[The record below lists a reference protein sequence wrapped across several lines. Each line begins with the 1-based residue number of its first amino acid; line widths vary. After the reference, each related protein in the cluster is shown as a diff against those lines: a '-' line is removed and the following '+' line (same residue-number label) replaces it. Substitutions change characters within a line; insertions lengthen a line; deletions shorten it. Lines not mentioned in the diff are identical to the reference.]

1 MSSFSRGWCCSA
13 QRLSSSSSSSSSS
26 SAFAPNSSRKNRRVP
41 SARRRSVPFSI
52 SSSASCDADDN
63 DEGYS
68 YRDVEL
74 NVHLLSPDRY
84 RYDAN
89 YTTTH
94 QNRRVIIQEQEQTI
108 VPVYAKPPLAFLL
121 GMMCAMPIAL
131 WEAKRRVRLDARIYG
146 GLDSSSSTSSSLPPS
161 GGSYARESSSSSSS
175 SSETS
180 RGPQPPKA
188 TPSST
193 PSSSSSSGPGKRALK
208 ASTMAALARVNPE
221 MYLPTPKERS
231 YGHQSSAMNG
241 NPASGEGMSMER
253 KGARESKVTFSRIV
267 DGARSVIASA
277 ATSTMDM
284 AVSTMPTVVIEADE
298 NFGSGDEDSDI
309 VRLRDTNDSNSITT
323 TTTSSSSSST
333 SRTLIAV
340 RWSPPEH
347 DPSATILVGGNVQQL
362 GSWTPENCAPMK
374 SIGGNKWIAD
384 IGHIT
389 AATEI
394 EFKFVIESENFGRR
408 AETGEVRKF
417 NVPILRGGETR
428 YTHVARQAPRWSP

>member
-1 MSSFSRGWCCSA
+1 MSSFSA
-13 QRLSSSSSSSSSS
+13 QRLSSSCI
-26 SAFAPNSSRKNRRVP
+26 AFKNRRVS

-52 SSSASCDADDN
+52 SPSASRDDDDDAEGNDD
-63 DEGYS
+63 GYA

-89 YTTTH
+89 YAM
-94 QNRRVIIQEQEQTI
+94 NRRVIIQEQEHTI

-146 GLDSSSSTSSSLPPS
+146 GLDSSSSAAAAALPPS
-161 GGSYARESSSSSSS
+161 GGSYGRESSSSSSS

-188 TPSST
+188 T
-193 PSSSSSSGPGKRALK
+193 SSSSSSPSSGGPGKRALK

-241 NPASGEGMSMER
+241 NSASGEGMSMER

-284 AVSTMPTVVIEADE
+284 AVSTMPIVLIEEDE
-298 NFGSGDEDSDI
+298 NFGSGDEDLEI
-309 VRLRDTNDSNSITT
+309 MRLRDTNDSNSISI
-323 TTTSSSSSST
+323 SSSGT

-384 IGHIT
+384 IGHIA

-417 NVPILRGGETR
+417 NVPVLRGGETR

>member
-1 MSSFSRGWCCSA
+1 MSSFSRGCCCCSA
-13 QRLSSSSSSSSSS
+13 QRLSSS
-26 SAFAPNSSRKNRRVP
+26 AFKNQRRVP
-41 SARRRSVPFSI
+41 SARRRSVSFSI
-52 SSSASCDADDN
+52 SSSASCDDDDAEGN
-63 DEGYS
+63 DDGYA

-89 YTTTH
+89 YTM
-94 QNRRVIIQEQEQTI
+94 NRRVIIQEQEQTI

-121 GMMCAMPIAL
+121 GVMCAMPIAL

-146 GLDSSSSTSSSLPPS
+146 GLDSSSSSSSLPPR
-161 GGSYARESSSSSSS
+161 GGSYGRESSSSSSSSS

-188 TPSST
+188 TPSSSSS
-193 PSSSSSSGPGKRALK
+193 PSSGGPGKRALK

-241 NPASGEGMSMER
+241 NSASGEGMSMER

-277 ATSTMDM
+277 ATSTMDA
-284 AVSTMPTVVIEADE
+284 AVATMPTVVIEEDE
-298 NFGSGDEDSDI
+298 IFGSGDEDLDI
-309 VRLRDTNDSNSITT
+309 MRLRDTNDSNSI
-323 TTTSSSSSST
+323 SSSSSST

-384 IGHIT
+384 IGHIA

-417 NVPILRGGETR
+417 NVPVLRGGETR

>member
-1 MSSFSRGWCCSA
+1 
-13 QRLSSSSSSSSSS
+13 
-26 SAFAPNSSRKNRRVP
+26 
-41 SARRRSVPFSI
+41 
-52 SSSASCDADDN
+52 
-63 DEGYS
+63 
-68 YRDVEL
+68 
-74 NVHLLSPDRY
+74 
-84 RYDAN
+84 
-89 YTTTH
+89 
-94 QNRRVIIQEQEQTI
+94 
-108 VPVYAKPPLAFLL
+108 
-121 GMMCAMPIAL
+121 
-131 WEAKRRVRLDARIYG
+131 
-146 GLDSSSSTSSSLPPS
+146 
-161 GGSYARESSSSSSS
+161 
-175 SSETS
+175 
-180 RGPQPPKA
+180 
-188 TPSST
+188 
-193 PSSSSSSGPGKRALK
+193 
-208 ASTMAALARVNPE
+208 
-221 MYLPTPKERS
+221 
-231 YGHQSSAMNG
+231 
-241 NPASGEGMSMER
+241 MSMER

-298 NFGSGDEDSDI
+298 NFGSGDEDLDI
-309 VRLRDTNDSNSITT
+309 MRLRDTNDSNSITT
-323 TTTSSSSSST
+323 TTSTSSSSST

-384 IGHIT
+384 IGHIA

-417 NVPILRGGETR
+417 NVPVLRGGETR

>member
-1 MSSFSRGWCCSA
+1 MSSFYQRSGCSA
-13 QRLSSSSSSSSSS
+13 QRLS
-26 SAFAPNSSRKNRRVP
+26 FKNRRVL

-180 RGPQPPKA
+180 RGPQPPTA

-309 VRLRDTNDSNSITT
+309 VRLRDTNDSNSI
-323 TTTSSSSSST
+323 SSSSSST